1 MKMEY
6 TFADAQEAVSCSL
19 LHEVFETVDG
29 TDLACCAFGRGI
41 CFAMCF
47 GRDVSQLYPSL
58 TCMCMYLSCP

>member
-41 CFAMCF
+41 CFATPRSHSCI
-47 GRDVSQLYPSL
+47 YPSL
-58 TCMCMYLSCP
+58 TCMYMYLSCP